1 MVIKGVRAGASVI
14 AGVSAPTSLAV
25 NIARESG
32 ITLAGF
38 VRKNRFNIY
47 SGDWRIDKVFAAQ

>member
-1 MVIKGVRAGASVI
+1 MKGVRAGATVV

-25 NIARESG
+25 SMARESG

-47 SGDWRIDKVFAAQ
+47 SGEWRILK